1 MQTAMR
7 LRSTKKL
14 TEVELEGHKVPITF
28 SDLPVQC
35 PILSVRKIVRRGNKV
50 VFNLDGGYIKHKATG
65 NKMYF
70 VEREGVYFIK
80 MKILDVESPES
91 GFARL

>member
-1 MQTAMR
+1 MD
-7 LRSTKKL
+7 
-14 TEVELEGHKVPITF
+14 GHKVPITF

-35 PILSVRKIVRRGNKV
+35 PILSVRRIVRRGNKV

-70 VEREGVYFIK
+70 VEREGIYFIK
-80 MKILDVESPES
+80 MKILDAESPES
-91 GFARL
+91 GFAWLGQ